1 MRTRVAGR
9 RPDERGAAALEFGLV
24 VPIVLMMIFGIIQYG
39 FMYWSLQTASA
50 TAREAA
56 RSLIV
61 GTTEACTLDRAE
73 ELADNPAVGGGAPV
87 AVARYFD
94 TTGTATTGPVEGGM
108 VEVEVSLTTL
118 NLNMPFLPLPD
129 GGNVVQ
135 TAEARVENVPPVPLP
150 CT

>member
-1 MRTRVAGR
+1 VRTTRAD
-9 RPDERGAAALEFGLV
+9 DERGAAALEFGLV
-24 VPIVLMMIFGIIQYG
+24 IPVVLMLIFGIIQYG

-73 ELADNPAVGGGAPV
+73 ELADNPAVGGGAPA
-87 AVARYFD
+87 AVARYLD
-94 TTGTATTGPVEGGM
+94 ADGAPTSGPVEGGM

>member
-1 MRTRVAGR
+1 VRVLR
-9 RPDERGAAALEFGLV
+9 RRDDERGAAALEFGLV
-24 VPIVLMMIFGIIQYG
+24 IPVVLMLIFGIIQYG

-73 ELADNPAVGGGAPV
+73 ELADNPAVGGGPV

-94 TTGTATTGPVEGGM
+94 TTGAATTGPVEGGL

-118 NLNMPFLPLPD
+118 NLNMPFLPMPD

>member
-1 MRTRVAGR
+1 VRAPR
-9 RPDERGAAALEFGLV
+9 RDEDGAAALEFGLV
-24 VPIVLMMIFGIIQYG
+24 IPVVLMLIFGIIQYG
-39 FMYWSLQTASA
+39 FMYWSLQTAAA

-61 GTTEACTLDRAE
+61 GTTEACTLARAVQH
-73 ELADNPAVGGGAPV
+73 ADNPAVGGGAPV
-87 AVARYFD
+87 AVARYLD
-94 TTGTATTGPVEGGM
+94 AAGAAVSGPVEGGL

-118 NLNMPFLPLPD
+118 DLNMPFLPLPD

-135 TAEARVENVPPVPLP
+135 TARARVENVPPVPLP